1 MYLLRNVFHELIDEL
16 SDEDLESLWRV
27 LRERYYDFYMMK
39 AIQETKRI
47 VRPGNTLTREE
58 AIQLLEFL

>member
-1 MYLLRNVFHELIDEL
+1 MNFLRNVFHELIDEL

-27 LRERYYDFYMMK
+27 MRERYYDLYINK

-47 VRPGNTLTREE
+47 VHPGNTLTREE